1 MSTWFDDPKNQAA
14 LAQLVDALRVHS
26 EILNAARAAADDS
39 EER

>member
-26 EILNAARAAADDS
+26 EILNAARAADDS